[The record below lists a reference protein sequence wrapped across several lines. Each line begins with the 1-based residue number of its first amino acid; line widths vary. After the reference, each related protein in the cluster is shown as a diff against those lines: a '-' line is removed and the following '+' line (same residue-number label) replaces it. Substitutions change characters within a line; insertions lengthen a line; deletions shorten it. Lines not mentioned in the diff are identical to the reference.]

1 LNAEGYLPVPGG
13 LIFRWE
19 RPRQRKVA
27 IGGFLLASAA
37 LHALC
42 FYLFQ
47 VVYPPAISLL
57 PPPAQVSLI
66 APTSDDARAFLN
78 WLEAEDPALA
88 ARTERPADARA
99 FQLPKLAHV
108 PSYLAVPPKLKE
120 RPAREISHAAPSA
133 MPPAPVSVAPT
144 ANSAP
149 PVLAST
155 VVIFSDE
162 LGELPVTCPESK
174 FQASLRRDAPE
185 SARFRVAVDSLGI
198 VRYSFLEQSSG
209 DAALDEQARHYL
221 VLCRFAMGEN
231 PHSGDALTWATATF
245 EFGTDLKMPSNAVER
260 VP

>member
-1 LNAEGYLPVPGG
+1 MPGG
-13 LIFRWE
+13 LLFRWE

-27 IGGFLLASAA
+27 IAGFLLASAA

-78 WLEAEDPALA
+78 WLDAEDPALA
-88 ARTERPADARA
+88 TRTERPVDARA
-99 FQLPKLAHV
+99 FQLPKLAHI
-108 PSYLAVPPKLKE
+108 PSYLAVPPRLKE
-120 RPAREISHAAPSA
+120 LPARGSSRAAPSA
-133 MPPAPVSVAPT
+133 MPPAPVPVAPA
-144 ANSAP
+144 ANSVP

-155 VVIFSDE
+155 VLIFSDE
-162 LGELPVTCPESK
+162 LGELPVTRPELI

-185 SARFRVAVDSLGI
+185 SARFRVAVDSLGV

-209 DAALDEQARHYL
+209 DAALDEQARRYL
-221 VLCRFAMGEN
+221 VLCRFARGEH
-231 PHSGDALTWATATF
+231 PHSDDALTWATATF
-245 EFGTDLKMPSNAVER
+245 EFGTDLKMPPKATEH

>member
-1 LNAEGYLPVPGG
+1 LNAESYLPASGG
-13 LIFRWE
+13 LLFRWE
-19 RPRQRKVA
+19 RPRPRKVA
-27 IGGFLLASAA
+27 IAGFLLASVA

-78 WLEAEDPALA
+78 WLDAEDPALA
-88 ARTERPADARA
+88 TRTERPADARA

-108 PSYLAVPPKLKE
+108 PSYVAVQPKLKE
-120 RPAREISHAAPSA
+120 LPARGISHAAPSA
-133 MPPAPVSVAPT
+133 MPPAPVPVAPAT
-144 ANSAP
+144 NSAA

-155 VVIFSDE
+155 VLIFSDE
-162 LGELPVTCPESK
+162 LGELPVTRPKSVFE
-174 FQASLRRDAPE
+174 ASSRRDAPE

-221 VLCRFAMGEN
+221 VLCRFARGEHS
-231 PHSGDALTWATATF
+231 HSGDALTWATATF
-245 EFGTDLKMPSNAVER
+245 EFGTDLKMPPNAAEL

>member
-1 LNAEGYLPVPGG
+1 LNAESHLPVPGE
-13 LIFRWE
+13 LLFRWE
-19 RPRQRKVA
+19 RPRQRKFA
-27 IGGFLLASAA
+27 IAGFLLASAA

-47 VVYPPAISLL
+47 VVYPPAITLL
-57 PPPAQVSLI
+57 SPPAQVSLI

-78 WLEAEDPALA
+78 WLDAEDPALA
-88 ARTERPADARA
+88 TRTERPADARA

-120 RPAREISHAAPSA
+120 LPSEGTLHAPPSA
-133 MPPAPVSVAPT
+133 MPPAPVPVAPA

-149 PVLAST
+149 PILAST
-155 VVIFSDE
+155 VLIFSDE
-162 LGELPVTCPESK
+162 LAELPVTRPELI

-185 SARFRVAVDSLGI
+185 SVRFRVAVDSLGI

-221 VLCRFAMGEN
+221 VLCRFAKGE
-231 PHSGDALTWATATF
+231 HSHSVDALTWGTATF
-245 EFGTDLKMPSNAVER
+245 EFGTDLKMPPNAAER

>member
-1 LNAEGYLPVPGG
+1 MNAESYLPVSGG
-13 LIFRWE
+13 LLFRWE
-19 RPRQRKVA
+19 RPRKRKAA
-27 IGGFLLASAA
+27 IAGFLLASAA

-78 WLEAEDPALA
+78 WLDAEDPALA
-88 ARTERPADARA
+88 TRTERPPDSRA

-120 RPAREISHAAPSA
+120 LPARGISQAAPSA
-133 MPPAPVSVAPT
+133 RPPAPVPVAP
-144 ANSAP
+144 AVNSGP

-155 VVIFSDE
+155 VLIFSDE
-162 LGELPVTCPESK
+162 LGELPVTRPESI
-174 FQASLRRDAPE
+174 FHASLRRDPPE

-198 VRYSFLEQSSG
+198 VRYSFLEHSSG

-221 VLCRFAMGEN
+221 VLCRFAKGER
-231 PHSGDALTWATATF
+231 PRSGEALTWGTATF
-245 EFGTDLKMPSNAVER
+245 EFGTDLKMPPNAAER